1 MTLEKSPQR
10 WNYKTLDLTSLK
22 GPDFVEKLGS
32 LLDEA
37 GRNGWDLAYMC
48 EDFMIMKQLYF
59 FRDDG

>member
-1 MTLEKSPQR
+1 MTMEKSPQR
-10 WNYKTLDLTSLK
+10 WNYKTLDLTRLK
-22 GPDFVEKLGS
+22 GDDFLERLGD

-59 FRDDG
+59 AKE

>member
-10 WNYKTLDLTSLK
+10 WNYKTLDLSGLK
-22 GPDFVEKLGS
+22 GPDFIEKLGN

-37 GRNGWDLAYMC
+37 GRNGWDLAYMS

-59 FRDDG
+59 FKDNG

>member
-10 WNYKTLDLTSLK
+10 WNYKTLDLRQMK
-22 GPDFVEKLGS
+22 GDDYLDRLGG

-37 GRNGWDLAYMC
+37 GRNGWDLVYIG

-59 FRDDG
+59 AKE

>member
-10 WNYKTLDLTSLK
+10 WNYKTLDLTALK
-22 GPDFVEKLGS
+22 GPDFVERLGN

-37 GRNGWDLAYMC
+37 GRNGWDLAYMG

-59 FRDDG
+59 FKDNG

>member
-10 WNYKTLDLTSLK
+10 WNYKTLELASLR
-22 GPDFVEKLGS
+22 GPEFMEKLGK

-48 EDFMIMKQLYF
+48 EDFMVMKQLYF
-59 FRDDG
+59 FKEER

>member
-10 WNYKTLDLTSLK
+10 WNYKTLELRCFK
-22 GPDFVEKLGS
+22 GPDFLEKLGG

-48 EDFMIMKQLYF
+48 EDYMVMKQLYF
-59 FRDDG
+59 FREDH